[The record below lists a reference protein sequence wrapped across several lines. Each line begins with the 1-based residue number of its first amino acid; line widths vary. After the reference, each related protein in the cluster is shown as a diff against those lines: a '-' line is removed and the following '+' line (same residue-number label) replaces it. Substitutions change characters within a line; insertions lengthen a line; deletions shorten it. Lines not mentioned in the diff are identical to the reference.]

1 MNRLKNIEYNDSKF
15 YNSSFSNNIRNIFNN
30 LHKKKPSGD
39 FVFQDLRMYAL
50 GIGCIICGVL
60 YILDKL
66 KII

>member
-1 MNRLKNIEYNDSKF
+1 MIVNFIIAVLVI
-15 YNSSFSNNIRNIFNN
+15 ILGIF
-30 LHKKKPSGD
+30 LIIYTKKKPSGD